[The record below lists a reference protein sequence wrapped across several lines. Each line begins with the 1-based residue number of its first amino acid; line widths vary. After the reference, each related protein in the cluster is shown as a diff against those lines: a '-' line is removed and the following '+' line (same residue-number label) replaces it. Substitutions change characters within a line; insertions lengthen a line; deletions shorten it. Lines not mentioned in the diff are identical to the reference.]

1 MEHIA
6 PQDVDVV
13 IENILSAC
21 KDCFFQI
28 STIPDSMGAE
38 IGQQLHLTVE
48 PHAWWKEKL
57 ANYGEI
63 LWEEERDIASLF
75 HVRSK

>member
-1 MEHIA
+1 MTPLTQRQKQLIA
-6 PQDVDVV
+6 K
-13 IENILSAC
+13 NILAAC

-28 STIPDSMGAE
+28 STIPDMMGAE

-48 PHAWWKEKL
+48 PHNWWKDVLSK
-57 ANYGEI
+57 YGEV
-63 LWEEERDIASLF
+63 LWEKEEDIASLF